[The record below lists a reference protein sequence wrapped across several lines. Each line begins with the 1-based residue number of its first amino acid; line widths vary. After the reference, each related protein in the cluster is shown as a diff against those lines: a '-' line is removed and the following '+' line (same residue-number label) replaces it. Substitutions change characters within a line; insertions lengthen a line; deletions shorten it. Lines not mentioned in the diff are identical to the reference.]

1 MTAAR
6 PVAPAPSTTAF
17 SSSISLHRVTTAAVV
32 SPSAG
37 SSPQDGDGDPGLAD
51 RHNLVNQGPAR
62 GQGVHPHRGHGQAW
76 TLSILH
82 VCMGVY
88 CVCMGVY
95 CVTVCE
101 AGLGG
106 HLHCS
111 AHLQRSLEA
120 GARLKWRVYNL

>member
-17 SSSISLHRVTTAAVV
+17 SSSISLHRVTTAVV
-32 SPSAG
+32 SSSAG

-51 RHNLVNQGPAR
+51 RHNLVNQRPAR
-62 GQGVHPHRGHGQAW
+62 GQGVHPNRGHGQAW

-82 VCMGVY
+82 
-88 CVCMGVY
+88 VCMGVY

-120 GARLKWRVYNL
+120 GARLKWR